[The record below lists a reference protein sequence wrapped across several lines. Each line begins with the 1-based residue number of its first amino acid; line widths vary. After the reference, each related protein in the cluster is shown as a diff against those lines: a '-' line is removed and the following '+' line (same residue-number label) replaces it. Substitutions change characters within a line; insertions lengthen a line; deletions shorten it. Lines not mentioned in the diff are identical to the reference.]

1 MTVDIFHFSPSHP
14 RFANVTYFDPSSGLA
29 ACQNLNGQ
37 SVKHK
42 LDTFDPS
49 FLKEYEEDLQVWRDC
64 EQALTVLPHEPP
76 EPLPSLVEVLFPDLH
91 GWVKAMERKKKEV
104 KDEKQEAQEAKE
116 AEAEAE
122 AEAKAEEEREE
133 AEVGAELGVEDRKRE
148 REDGADDVRREG
160 TE

>member
-1 MTVDIFHFSPSHP
+1 M
-14 RFANVTYFDPSSGLA
+14 
-29 ACQNLNGQ
+29 
-37 SVKHK
+37 
-42 LDTFDPS
+42 
-49 FLKEYEEDLQVWRDC
+49 WRDC

-91 GWVKAMERKKKEV
+91 GWVKAMERKKKAV
-104 KDEKQEAQEAKE
+104 KDERQEAQEAK
-116 AEAEAE
+116 EAEAE

-148 REDGADDVRREG
+148 REEGADDVGREG